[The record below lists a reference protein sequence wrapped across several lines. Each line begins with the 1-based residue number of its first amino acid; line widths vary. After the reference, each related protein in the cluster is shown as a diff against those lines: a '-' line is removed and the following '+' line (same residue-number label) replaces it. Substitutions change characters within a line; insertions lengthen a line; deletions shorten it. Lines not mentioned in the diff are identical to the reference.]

1 MAKTAPLLLGIGGDS
16 GTGKSTFVG
25 GIYKIFGPDKITN
38 INLDDYHT
46 FYRVQRNI
54 YRLTALYP
62 AADNMALQDDLT
74 GVTEG

>member
-1 MAKTAPLLLGIGGDS
+1 MAKVTPLLLGVGGDS

-25 GIYKIFGPDKITN
+25 GIYKIFGPDKITD
-38 INLDDYHT
+38 ISLDDYRT
-46 FYRVQRNI
+46 FDRVQGNI

-62 AADNMALQDDLT
+62 AADNMALQDDLA